1 MLMPPPPCRASMQ
14 GPRHRQGEWRDRRVE
29 LRAVVADHAV
39 AAFHGADRG
48 GQYRARGIGELFARF
63 DPRLFA
69 DHAVAADLLDIAV
82 GIGDPPVPGEQLRRQ
97 AAAVADADRVGEHV
111 ADRKSTRLTYST

>member
-1 MLMPPPPCRASMQ
+1 MLSSRRCVGSRQPCRSPIAQMLMPPPPCRASMQ

-63 DPRLFA
+63 DPWLFA

-82 GIGDPPVPGEQLRRQ
+82 
-97 AAAVADADRVGEHV
+97 
-111 ADRKSTRLTYST
+111 DRKSTRLNSSH